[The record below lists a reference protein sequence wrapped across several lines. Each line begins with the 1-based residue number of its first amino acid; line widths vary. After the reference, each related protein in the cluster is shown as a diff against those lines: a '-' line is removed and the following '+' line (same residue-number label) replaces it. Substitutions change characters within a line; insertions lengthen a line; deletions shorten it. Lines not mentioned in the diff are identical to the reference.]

1 MHRAIVTVCLS
12 KDLPL
17 QKTFGIL
24 IYQTTVTGSTVSDDY
39 V

>member
-12 KDLPL
+12 KRSVVA
-17 QKTFGIL
+17 KTFGIL
-24 IYQTTVTGSTVSDDY
+24 INQTTVTGSTVSDDY